1 MKKHTKIIATIGPA
15 SSHPEILLG
24 LHEAGMNAARINMS
38 HGDHAQQ
45 AEYIKRIRQLNENF
59 PILLDTRGP
68 EIRTGRM
75 LQSPL
80 QVSAGDLLRLRHT
93 DTRETPDILP
103 VDYPYLNELTPGM
116 RILFDDGLVESE
128 VVENRGDDTVIRIST
143 DGPIGP
149 GKKVTIQGYHV
160 QLPFLTE
167 QDQSDILF
175 AIENHIRLV
184 AASFVRCADDIRDL
198 KSFINE
204 HGADMRIIAKIEHSD
219 AVANLDEILEAA
231 DGIMVARGDL
241 GVELPLQEIPGIQK
255 KIIQKCNQAGK
266 PVIVATQMLESMR
279 DNPRPTRAEV
289 NDVAHAILQGA
300 DAIMLSAE
308 TATGAYPMRSV
319 EMMSLISSQYEKD
332 VKGVIKNFRRKEE
345 RGHVGIAPYIAKAA
359 YYASRELDVAAILTP
374 TESGFTARN
383 VSRFKPRCPI
393 LAITGDA
400 AVVQLLH
407 LVRGVSPVL
416 DTASVLKLNHY
427 EMSYMLI
434 HQFYESGILSLED
447 RIIITSGSNL
457 LSKRG
462 TNLLEIYA
470 VKDIIQ
476 DKKGNDLDARTS
488 AGKGRGLSAVPGPDT
503 AASNIISLF
512 DPPRSENG

>member
-1 MKKHTKIIATIGPA
+1 
-15 SSHPEILLG
+15 
-24 LHEAGMNAARINMS
+24 MNAARINMS

-45 AEYIKRIRQLNENF
+45 AEYIKSVRGLDENF
-59 PILLDTRGP
+59 PIILDTKGP

-75 LQSPL
+75 LQNPL
-80 QVSAGDLLRLRHT
+80 QVSAGDLFHLKHV
-93 DTRETPDILP
+93 DTQETPDILP
-103 VDYPYLNELTPGM
+103 VDYPHLHELTPGT
-116 RILFDDGLVESE
+116 RILFDDGLVESQVAENRNGE
-128 VVENRGDDTVIRIST
+128 VVVRIST

-149 GKKVTIQGYHV
+149 VKKVTIQGHRV
-160 QLPFLTE
+160 RLPFLTRRDKE
-167 QDQSDILF
+167 DILF
-175 AIENHIRLV
+175 AIEHDIRLL
-184 AASFVRCADDIRDL
+184 AASFVRCGDDIRVL
-198 KSFINE
+198 KSFISD
-204 HGADMRIIAKIEHSD
+204 HGAGMLIIAKIEHPD
-219 AVANLDEILEAA
+219 AVDNLDEILEEA

-308 TATGAYPMRSV
+308 TATGTYPVRSV
-319 EMMSLISSQYEKD
+319 EMMSLIARQYEND

-359 YYASRELDVAAILTP
+359 FYASKELDVAAILTP
-374 TESGFTARN
+374 TESGFTAKN
-383 VSRFKPRCPI
+383 VSRFKPTCPI

-407 LVRGVSPVL
+407 LVRGVFPAL
-416 DTASVLKLNHY
+416 DTSAVLKMPHY
-427 EMSYMLI
+427 DMSYTLI
-434 HQFYESGILSLED
+434 HQFYKAGILSLED

-476 DKKGNDLDARTS
+476 DKKGNNRGIHTAGGKART
-488 AGKGRGLSAVPGPDT
+488 LSSNPEPDT
-503 AASNIISLF
+503 TTSNIISAF